1 MRYLANDYRD
11 SQVLDLGRGGE
22 HGSYLI
28 TQTGC
33 SPNTNVPKTHLFV
46 LRPDGQWVD
55 FNAYACQRKPE
66 LMDELVF
73 ATTADIM
80 RKFAR
85 LMGPPRVLDL
95 AVNEAGLKAWIN
107 RREEESP
114 LVAARK
120 WAVQYRQRRP
130 KKGIERP

>member
-1 MRYLANDYRD
+1 MRYLTNDYRD
-11 SQVLDLGRGGE
+11 SQILDLGSGGE
-22 HGSYLI
+22 RGPYLV

-55 FNAYACQRKPE
+55 FNAYACQQKPE

-73 ATTADIM
+73 ATTADVM
-80 RKFAR
+80 SKFAR

-95 AVNEAGLKAWIN
+95 PVDEAGLKAWIA
-107 RREEESP
+107 RREDESP

-120 WAVQYRQRRP
+120 WAVQYRQRPP
-130 KKGIERP
+130 KK

>member
-1 MRYLANDYRD
+1 MRFLTNDYRD
-11 SQVLDLGRGGE
+11 SQVLDLGSGGKRGP
-22 HGSYLI
+22 YLV

-55 FNAYACQRKPE
+55 FNAYACQQKPE

-73 ATTADIM
+73 PTMTEVM
-80 RKFAR
+80 SKFAR

-95 AVNEAGLKAWIN
+95 PVDEAGLKAWIAS
-107 RREEESP
+107 REDESP
-114 LVAARK
+114 LVAARE
-120 WAVQYRQRRP
+120 WAVHYRERHS
-130 KKGIERP
+130 KKLIR